1 MQKEVMMQTMK
12 LVKFK
17 HLLVNLKA
25 KEKKKRIRRRNKKI
39 KNFN

>member
-1 MQKEVMMQTMK
+1 MIQTMK

-25 KEKKKRIRRRNKKI
+25 KEKKRIRRRNKKI